1 MPMGSDGGAP
11 LLIVG
16 LGNPGPEYR
25 LTPHNLGFLTI
36 DRLASEEAIRVTRPE
51 ENSLVGRGEIAGRPV
66 VLAKPLSFMNRSGGP
81 VKALLARYEV
91 EPGDVL
97 LIFDDLALPWDT
109 LRLRLR
115 GTAGGHNGVT
125 SVIDKLGTVEF
136 TRLRLGID
144 PGRPYGDG
152 ADFVLRPLGKDR
164 IEQLDD
170 FLDRAAKAVRLYLSD
185 GAAKAMTEINRRA
198 DGEQETK

>member
-1 MPMGSDGGAP
+1 MGSDRGRP

-36 DRLASEEAIRVTRPE
+36 DRLASSEAIRVTRPE

-66 VLAKPLSFMNRSGGP
+66 VLAKPLSFMNLSGGP

-91 EPGDVL
+91 EPADVL
-97 LIFDDLALPWDT
+97 LIFDELALPWET
-109 LRLRLR
+109 PRLRLS
-115 GTAGGHNGVT
+115 GSAGGHNGVT
-125 SVIDKLGTVEF
+125 SVIEKLGTDEF
-136 TRLRLGID
+136 PRLRLGIN
-144 PGRPYGDG
+144 PGRPVSNG
-152 ADFVLRPLGKDR
+152 ADFVLRPFGKER
-164 IEQLDD
+164 LEQLDD

-198 DGEQETK
+198 DGEQETQ